1 MTVSAEPECCE
12 GPCEGRNEDPPILM
26 GYRPHAHS
34 HGVRSITLVV
44 ALSFHSV
51 IEGLALGVQS
61 DVADVATLFF
71 SIIIHKCIIL
81 FSTGVQLARTHAHQL
96 LIVIISILLLS
107 LMSPIGSAIGI
118 GVEQSSLNNA
128 AKETTIMV
136 FEGLSVGTFLYVTF
150 FEVFLHERDNEHN
163 NMLKLAVTLLGFGII
178 AALSAIGGHSHDD
191 HQHSNASCPTGDY
204 NYTTTM
210 SL

>member
-1 MTVSAEPECCE
+1 
-12 GPCEGRNEDPPILM
+12 M

-51 IEGLALGVQS
+51 IEGLALGIQGS
-61 DVADVATLFF
+61 MDSVATLFF
-71 SIIIHKCIIL
+71 SIIIHKCIVL

-96 LIVIISILLLS
+96 QIVVISILLLS
-107 LMSPIGSAIGI
+107 LMSPIGSSIGI
-118 GVEQSSLNNA
+118 GVEQSTLNTGV
-128 AKETTIMV
+128 KEATIMV

-163 NMLKLAVTLLGFGII
+163 NMLKLLVTLIGFGII
-178 AALSAIGGHSHDD
+178 AALSAIGHTHDD
-191 HQHSNASCPTGDY
+191 DSRHNHTVLSTCQPSSLSIIN
-204 NYTTTM
+204 NNETT
-210 SL
+210 SLY